1 MAVIENR
8 SRFRVSVKN
17 RDDLTKNF
25 SYNKRKDVE
34 SYMRQL
40 RAQGLKPKA
49 AQLDGHWLV

>member
-17 RDDLTKNF
+17 RDDLTKHF
-25 SYNKRKDVE
+25 SYNRLKHVQ

-40 RAQGLKPKA
+40 RA
-49 AQLDGHWLV
+49 